1 MTDVDIVIKDEP
13 DEGAYVVEVDEER
26 AGKAEYRDRDGTRV
40 FRHTEVD
47 DRFSGSGVGTKLVRH
62 ALDDVRD
69 NGGKVVPLCPFFA
82 AYIKRHPEYEDIVD
96 NEMTDM
102 YRSRMEGRG

>member
-1 MTDVDIVIKDEP
+1 MTDMDIVVRDEP
-13 DEGAYVVEVDEER
+13 DEGAYVVELDGER
-26 AGKAEYRDRDGTRV
+26 AGKAEYRTRDGIRV

-47 DRFSGSGVGTKLVRH
+47 DRFSGAGVGTKLVRY

-96 NEMTDM
+96 QEMTEM
-102 YRSRMEGRG
+102 YRSRMKGSD